1 MGWTTTEQAS
11 GHNIWHI
18 TYGNTAVKFAY
29 STTNGIWHNVRHMAV
44 TFVYGKLNPHGL
56 YVCLYYSSSLVL
68 QRIILVLHVTIQ
80 RRKQSDCKGCHDHHQ
95 KLWLT
100 SIFSM
105 NITWMVRLNVVSVSH
120 HNLCHHHILSILFS
134 IYYHNKK
141 KVNSEISK
149 DLRIIINKKPKVLI
163 WILI

>member
-1 MGWTTTEQAS
+1 
-11 GHNIWHI
+11 
-18 TYGNTAVKFAY
+18 
-29 STTNGIWHNVRHMAV
+29 MAV

-95 KLWLT
+95 KPWLT
-100 SIFSM
+100 SIFSI
-105 NITWMVRLNVVSVSH
+105 NITWMVCLKVVSVSH
-120 HNLCHHHILSILFS
+120 HNLCHHQFYFQSI
-134 IYYHNKK
+134 IIIK